1 MASQFILHIYIA
13 APGTPY
19 LKAGE
24 PPTTSGPGHM
34 WYAVQQHGGPLLSF
48 GFAPIAHGNPHGPGR
63 VVRDDVECY
72 KNPLYI
78 RSMEINKAHFDALFD
93 FGGSPEKNGFSLFYK
108 DIRNNCVDF
117 TWNALKK
124 SKVSNHWGIY
134 EGEFKPTRNIGPVK
148 WIANI
153 VPKSPFNLEKSNPM
167 PSQTPLQFLL
177 TQNKANTNLKTA

>member
-1 MASQFILHIYIA
+1 MSKQFILHIYIA

-34 WYAVQQHGGPLLSF
+34 WYGIQQHGGPIDSF
-48 GFAPIAHGNPHGPGR
+48 GFAPKEHGDMNGPGD
-63 VVRDDVECY
+63 VVRDDHECY

-78 RSMEINKAHFDALFD
+78 RSMEITKVHRDVLFA
-93 FGGSPEKNGFSLFYK
+93 FGESPSKFGFNLHYK

-134 EGEFKPTRNIGPVK
+134 EGEFKPTRNIAPVK
-148 WIANI
+148 WIKNI
-153 VPKSPFNLEKSNPM
+153 IPKSAFNRERSNPM
-167 PSQTPLQFLL
+167 PKQTLQQFLL
-177 TQNKANTNLKTA
+177 TQNQSGANSRAA